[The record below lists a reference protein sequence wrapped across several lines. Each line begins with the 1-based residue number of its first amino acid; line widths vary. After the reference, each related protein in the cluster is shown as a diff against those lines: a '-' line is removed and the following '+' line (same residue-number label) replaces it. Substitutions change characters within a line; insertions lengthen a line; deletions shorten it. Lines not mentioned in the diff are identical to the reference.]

1 MSQFFEQIFT
11 LLTTPPGNLIYHL
24 VLAFSLAGALQGAV
38 NHWRSNE
45 SPYLQE
51 PRYTQARRMIFGLSV
66 LLGLQLIL
74 FVISGLVWQRVIA
87 SQTALPPLD
96 RAITLLSL
104 IWIAWLWA
112 FPEPVRMADAAILLL
127 NLLAVAL
134 LGVTFISWA
143 QSSNAASFNFSN
155 LDIIW
160 QVFSLGFIILGVAAI
175 TVRKPNGWAY
185 GLAMFGLAF
194 LGHLIQLFWPQPAG
208 NFPGI
213 VRLTQIAMYPILLTL
228 PQRFTAPV
236 QMANVQSDQK
246 AVERRRYSIDQ
257 KTFQALL
264 KLASEVNPDNLGHA
278 ITRSVAQAMLADL
291 CFLIALTDDKNVV
304 ITYGFDLIREENLP
318 GTAINKMAVPLLA
331 NAIQRGRPLRLPASS
346 TSADLKNLGAM
357 LGLPSPGHLMSV
369 PVLSSE
375 RKPIGAI
382 LLLSPYSNRQWSAE
396 DQTFLYNVSAS
407 FAPIIERA
415 KRTSAVDREHDQLQQ
430 AIQAAQEEAAEAK
443 KKYAELLEQVESA
456 RPQNQFQAENLAALL
471 AAQEEAQQ
479 TIAQLQAENEQLR
492 KSAEAT
498 GIPIQTKQLEHELR
512 LSLEEMA
519 RLQNSLADANIRL
532 HELESQPN
540 SPISNEQVQVIAS
553 ISQELRQP
561 MSSIVGYTDLLL
573 GESVGILGNMQ
584 RKFLERVKTA
594 SQRLG
599 TLVDD
604 LIQITTLEIARL
616 EIKPELIDLNLIVDN
631 AMAYT
636 SSQLREKNITLRLD
650 VPETSTQ
657 VQTDRE
663 ALQQIIIHLLQN
675 ASSASLVEGTV
686 TLRVQSQN
694 EGKQDYLLVRVT
706 DTGGGIQPKDIPHV
720 FQRRY
725 RADNVLIQGLGDTG
739 VGLSICKSLV
749 EAQNGRLWVE
759 TTLGAGS
766 TFSVLLP
773 VTRPVSA
780 SKEK

>member
-1 MSQFFEQIFT
+1 MSQIFEQTFT

-24 VLAFSLAGALQGAV
+24 VLAFSLAGALQGAF

-45 SPYLQE
+45 SP
-51 PRYTQARRMIFGLSV
+51 QARRMIFGLSV

-74 FVISGLVWQRVIA
+74 FGISGLVWQRVLT

-104 IWIAWLWA
+104 IWIAWLWV
-112 FPEPVRMADAAILLL
+112 FPEPVRMADAATLLL

-134 LGVTFISWA
+134 LGVTFISWS
-143 QSSNAASFNFSN
+143 QSSNAASFNLSN
-155 LDIIW
+155 LEIIW
-160 QVFSLGFIILGVAAI
+160 QIFSLGFIILAAVAMI
-175 TVRKPNGWAY
+175 LRRPNGWAY
-185 GLAMFGLAF
+185 GLTMLVLAF

-208 NFPGI
+208 NFPGV

-228 PQRFTAPV
+228 PQRFTASV
-236 QMANVQSDQK
+236 QTATVQNDQK

-291 CFLIALTDDKNVV
+291 CFLISLTDDKNVM
-304 ITYGFDLIREENLP
+304 ITYGFDLIREENLA

-346 TSADLKNLGAM
+346 TSADLKNLGLM
-357 LGLPSPGHLMSV
+357 FGLNNPGHLMSV

-407 FAPIIERA
+407 FAPIIERTR
-415 KRTSAVDREHDQLQQ
+415 RTSAVDRDHDHLQQ
-430 AIQAAQEEAAEAK
+430 AIQAAQEEAVEAK
-443 KKYAELLEQVESA
+443 NKYAELLEQVENA
-456 RPQNQFQAENLAALL
+456 RPQNQYQTENLAALL
-471 AAQEEAQQ
+471 TAQEEAQQ
-479 TIAQLQAENEQLR
+479 TIAQLRAENEQLH

-498 GIPIQTKQLEHELR
+498 GIPVQTKQLEHELR
-512 LSLEEMA
+512 LSLEEVA

-532 HELESQPN
+532 HELESLPN
-540 SPISNEQVQVIAS
+540 STISNEQVQVLAS

-561 MSSIVGYTDLLL
+561 MSSIVGYTDLIL

-599 TLVDD
+599 ALVDD
-604 LIQITTLEIARL
+604 LIQITTLEIARI

-650 VPETSTQ
+650 VPETFPQ

-675 ASSASLVEGTV
+675 ASLASLVEGTV
-686 TLRVQSQN
+686 TLRVQLQN
-694 EGKQDYLLVRVT
+694 EGKQDYLLIRIT

-725 RADNVLIQGLGDTG
+725 RAENVLIQGLGDTG

-766 TFSVLLP
+766 TFSALLP
-773 VTRPVSA
+773 VARPASA
-780 SKEK
+780 AMEK

>member
-1 MSQFFEQIFT
+1 MSQIFVQTFT

-38 NHWRSNE
+38 NLWRSNE
-45 SPYLQE
+45 SP
-51 PRYTQARRMIFGLSV
+51 QARRMIFGLSV

-74 FVISGLVWQRVIA
+74 FGISGLVWQKVLT

-104 IWIAWLWA
+104 IWMAWLWA
-112 FPEPVRMADAAILLL
+112 FPEPVRKVDAATLLL
-127 NLLAVAL
+127 NLLAIAL
-134 LGVTFISWA
+134 LGVTFISWS
-143 QSSNAASFNFSN
+143 QSSNAASFNLSN
-155 LDIIW
+155 LEIIW
-160 QVFSLGFIILGVAAI
+160 QVFSLVFIILGAVAMI
-175 TVRKPNGWAY
+175 LRSPNGWAY
-185 GLAMFGLAF
+185 GLAMLGLAF

-208 NFPGI
+208 NLPGV

-236 QMANVQSDQK
+236 QTVTVQSDQK

-257 KTFQALL
+257 KTFQALV

-304 ITYGFDLIREENLP
+304 ITYGFDLIREENLA
-318 GTAINKMAVPLLA
+318 GTAINKMAIPLLA

-346 TSADLKNLGAM
+346 TSADLKNLGLM
-357 LGLPSPGHLMSV
+357 LGLTSPGHLMSV

-382 LLLSPYSNRQWSAE
+382 LLLSPYSNRQWSSE
-396 DQTFLYNVSAS
+396 DQTFLFNVSAS
-407 FAPIIERA
+407 FAPIIERTR
-415 KRTSAVDREHDQLQQ
+415 RTSAVDREHDHLQQ
-430 AIQAAQEEAAEAK
+430 AIQDAQEEAVEAK
-443 KKYAELLEQVESA
+443 NKYAELLEQVENA
-456 RPQNQFQAENLAALL
+456 RPQNQYEAENLAALL
-471 AAQEEAQQ
+471 TAQEEAQQ
-479 TIAQLQAENEQLR
+479 TIAHLRAENEQLH
-492 KSAEAT
+492 KSAKAT
-498 GIPIQTKQLEHELR
+498 GIPTQTKQLEHELR
-512 LSLEEMA
+512 LSLEEVA
-519 RLQNSLADANIRL
+519 RLQNSLADAKIRL
-532 HELESQPN
+532 HELESLPN
-540 SPISNEQVQVIAS
+540 SPISNEQVQVLAS

-561 MSSIVGYTDLLL
+561 MSSIVGYTDLIL

-584 RKFLERVKTA
+584 RKFLERIKTA

-599 TLVDD
+599 ALVDD
-604 LIQITTLEIARL
+604 LIQITTLEIARI

-650 VPETSTQ
+650 VPETSPHL
-657 VQTDRE
+657 QTDRE

-675 ASSASLVEGTV
+675 ASLASLVEGTV
-686 TLRVQSQN
+686 TLRVQLQN
-694 EGKQDYLLVRVT
+694 EGKQDYLLIRVT

-759 TTLGAGS
+759 TTQGVGS
-766 TFSVLLP
+766 TFSALLP
-773 VTRPVSA
+773 VARPASA
-780 SKEK
+780 ARDK

>member
-1 MSQFFEQIFT
+1 MSQIFEQTFT

-45 SPYLQE
+45 SP
-51 PRYTQARRMIFGLSV
+51 QARRMIFGLSV

-74 FVISGLVWQRVIA
+74 FGISGLVWQRVLT

-104 IWIAWLWA
+104 IWIAWLWV
-112 FPEPVRMADAAILLL
+112 FPEPVRMADAATLFL

-134 LGVTFISWA
+134 LGVTFISWS
-143 QSSNAASFNFSN
+143 QSSNAASFNLSN
-155 LDIIW
+155 LEIIW
-160 QVFSLGFIILGVAAI
+160 QIFSLGFIILAAVAMI
-175 TVRKPNGWAY
+175 LRRPNGWAY
-185 GLAMFGLAF
+185 GLAMLVLAF

-208 NFPGI
+208 NFPGV

-228 PQRFTAPV
+228 PQRFTASV
-236 QMANVQSDQK
+236 QTATVQNDQK

-257 KTFQALL
+257 ETFQALL

-291 CFLIALTDDKNVV
+291 CFLISLTDDKNVV
-304 ITYGFDLIREENLP
+304 ITYGFDLIREENLA

-346 TSADLKNLGAM
+346 TSADLKNLGLM
-357 LGLPSPGHLMSV
+357 LGLNNPGHLMSV

-407 FAPIIERA
+407 FAPIIERTR
-415 KRTSAVDREHDQLQQ
+415 RTSAVDREHDHLQQ
-430 AIQAAQEEAAEAK
+430 AIQAAQEEAVEAK
-443 KKYAELLEQVESA
+443 NKYAELLEQVENA
-456 RPQNQFQAENLAALL
+456 QPQNQYQTENLAALL
-471 AAQEEAQQ
+471 TAQEEAQQ
-479 TIAQLQAENEQLR
+479 TIAQLRAENEQYH

-498 GIPIQTKQLEHELR
+498 GIPAQTKQLEHELR
-512 LSLEEMA
+512 LSLEEVA
-519 RLQNSLADANIRL
+519 RLQNSLADAKIRL
-532 HELESQPN
+532 HELESLPN
-540 SPISNEQVQVIAS
+540 SAISNEQVQVLAS

-561 MSSIVGYTDLLL
+561 MSSIVGYTDLIL

-599 TLVDD
+599 ALVDD
-604 LIQITTLEIARL
+604 LIQITTLEIARI

-631 AMAYT
+631 AIAYT

-650 VPETSTQ
+650 VPETFPQ

-675 ASSASLVEGTV
+675 ASLASLVEGTV
-686 TLRVQSQN
+686 TLRVQLQN
-694 EGKQDYLLVRVT
+694 EGKQDYLLIRVT
-706 DTGGGIQPKDIPHV
+706 DTGGGIQPKDIPHI

-725 RADNVLIQGLGDTG
+725 RAENVLIQGLGDTG

-759 TTLGAGS
+759 TTLGSGS
-766 TFSVLLP
+766 TFSALLP
-773 VTRPVSA
+773 VARPASA
-780 SKEK
+780 VREK